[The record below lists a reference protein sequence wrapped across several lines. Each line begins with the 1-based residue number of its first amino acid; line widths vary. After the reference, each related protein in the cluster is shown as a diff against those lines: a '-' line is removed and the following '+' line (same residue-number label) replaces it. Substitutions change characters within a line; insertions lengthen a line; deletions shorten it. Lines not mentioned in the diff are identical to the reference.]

1 MWVSVNVPL
10 LQVTAN
16 GPVLVKSP
24 QLTVPVHVS
33 AVPTSVHE
41 PIAVTKKFTNVFV
54 GETDAVRTGATLS
67 TVTLVVAVSQPPSS
81 SQTRTPTVKG
91 LPSSSLKVQVVV
103 APAWGPIS

>member
-41 PIAVTKKFTNVFV
+41 PIAVTKKLMNVLV
-54 GETDAVRTGATLS
+54 GETDAVRMGATLAMLTTTEAVLPAS
-67 TVTLVVAVSQPPSS
+67 PSESVAWAETVELAGPS
-81 SQTRTPTVKG
+81 G
-91 LPSSSLKVQVVV
+91 KVHWKLLGAGV
-103 APAWGPIS
+103 